1 MKKNYMYSRQHTT
14 FFGLLEEIP
23 LCVEFLTFFFYFWII
38 LSPPQTHF
46 SWQSICSLYPR
57 SAGPLPF
64 LYIGLTI
71 FFSSPFFGKQPS
83 RIPTPY
89 CPQHLEVWFLRVLDK
104 FSFGSFYWNYSR
116 MPPIITL
123 LLGRAPTVSSSSLIP
138 MKWPGDGEKEN
149 PNLT

>member
-1 MKKNYMYSRQHTT
+1 M
-14 FFGLLEEIP
+14 
-23 LCVEFLTFFFYFWII
+23 CWI
-38 LSPPQTHF
+38 LSPALQICF
-46 SWQSICSLYPR
+46 SWQSIYVPI
-57 SAGPLPF
+57 PLIPF
-64 LYIGLTI
+64 RTNSTSFWR
-71 FFSSPFFGKQPS
+71 FFSSSFFVKKKQPS

-89 CPQHLEVWFLRVLDK
+89 CPQHPEVWFLRVLDK

-149 PNLT
+149 PNLTWIMINSAEHWGKLIDK